1 MPRPIAESI
10 TAIDAEIALLGKVKA
25 VLEHKGPDFAV
36 DGLADSLDLNDV
48 AAYNADE
55 THDVEMLAGKIL
67 ARIVGRLQALAS
79 ELQAPPV
86 P

>member
-10 TAIDAEIALLGKVKA
+10 VAIQAEKA
-25 VLEHKGPDFAV
+25 NLDLVVAALEHKGPDFELP
-36 DGLADSLDLNDV
+36 GLTDSLDLNDV

-55 THDVEMLAGKIL
+55 RHDVEMLAGKLL

>member
-10 TAIDAEIALLGKVKA
+10 AAIDAEIAMLGKVKA
-25 VLEHKGPDFAV
+25 VLEHKGPDFSV
-36 DGLADSLDLNDV
+36 DGLTDSIDLNDV

-55 THDVEMLAGKIL
+55 THDVETLAGKIL
-67 ARIVGRLQALAS
+67 TRLVGRLQALSS